1 MDITIYNKDS
11 ETPFHWEIE
20 SSFFILILSSCGKM
34 INNYEGSSSFEHI
47 QLENRSLV
55 HDYEHTPVIFCFQ
68 YQRTKNEIRHAINS
82 P

>member
-1 MDITIYNKDS
+1 
-11 ETPFHWEIE
+11 
-20 SSFFILILSSCGKM
+20 M